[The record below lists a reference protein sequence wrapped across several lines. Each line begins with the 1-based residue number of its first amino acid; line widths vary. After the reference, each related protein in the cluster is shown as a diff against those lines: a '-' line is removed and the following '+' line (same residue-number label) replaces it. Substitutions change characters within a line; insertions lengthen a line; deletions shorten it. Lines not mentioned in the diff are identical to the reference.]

1 VTPRGGAAVRWAAA
15 AAAVAIAAA
24 VGFVLPSYPLVVL
37 TEILILAIFA
47 LGFNLLFGSAGL
59 LSFGQGAYFGVGGY
73 AAALALVHGPPSIAL
88 ALGAGVL
95 SAALAAL
102 ALGALAVRRDEIY
115 FSILTLGLGMMVYTL
130 AFSWRDVTGGSDGL
144 TGFPVPRLDLGF
156 AEVPLARPRNMYL
169 LCLAAL
175 AVVAAVLRRL
185 VASPFGL
192 LLRATRENRGRVPFA
207 GGSVPAIRLGAFVL
221 SGAISGLA
229 GVLFTLFNRI
239 AAPDMAHWSF
249 SARPVLMSILGG
261 SGTFLGPVVGAAAFL
276 GLEQLVTRWTQDWL
290 LFLGL
295 VLVPLVLFFPRGLVG
310 TAEALLARRRAARP
324 GAPGA
329 PGTAGEGAE

>member
-1 VTPRGGAAVRWAAA
+1 MTARAR
-15 AAAVAIAAA
+15 AVAGWVAAGTGLA
-24 VGFVLPSYPLVVL
+24 VLAGLAFVLSSFPLVVGA
-37 TEILILAIFA
+37 EIFILATFA
-47 LGFNLLFGSAGL
+47 LGFNVLFGYAGL
-59 LSFGQGAYFGVGGY
+59 LSFGQAAYFGVGGY
-73 AAALALVHGPPSIAL
+73 AAALLLLHGPSSVWLAL
-88 ALGAGVL
+88 AGGVAA
-95 SAALAAL
+95 AALAAL

-130 AFSWRDVTGGSDGL
+130 VFGWREVTGGSDGL
-144 TGFPVPRLDLGF
+144 TGFVIPRLDVGF
-156 AEVPLARPRNMYL
+156 ASVPLARPRNMYL

-175 AVVAAVLRRL
+175 ALVALVVRRV

-192 LLRATRENRGRVPFA
+192 LLRATRENRDRVPFV
-207 GGSVPAIRLGAFVL
+207 GGSVARVRLAAFVL

-249 SARPVLMSILGG
+249 SARPVLMTILGG

-290 LFLGL
+290 FVLGL
-295 VLVPLVLFFPRGLVG
+295 VLVPIVLFFPRGLVG
-310 TAEALLARRRAARP
+310 TVEALLARRRGPRAP
-324 GAPGA
+324 APGA
-329 PGTAGEGAE
+329 AGEGAP